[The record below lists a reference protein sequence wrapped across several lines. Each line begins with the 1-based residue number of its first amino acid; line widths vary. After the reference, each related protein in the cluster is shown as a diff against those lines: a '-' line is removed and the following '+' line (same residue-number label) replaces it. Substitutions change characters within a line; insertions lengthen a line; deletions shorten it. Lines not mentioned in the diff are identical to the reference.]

1 MPSEKFPN
9 RDMQGLDLLV
19 LVSQRQAQLF
29 HHTKQLAN
37 SVLSLALLSSHT
49 HQFLLHSPRL
59 PPLLAIRRTLP
70 ASSPGWLHRRRL
82 ASQWSKFTAV
92 DADVIRSNRH
102 LLFPMLPPPSS
113 PLPGAFKEV
122 LIVRFIRNWM
132 MAHKS
137 FIKGG
142 VERGKRHLEIS
153 CNATAQG

>member
-1 MPSEKFPN
+1 MQPCMPSENFPY

-29 HHTKQLAN
+29 HHTTQLQRQT
-37 SVLSLALLSSHT
+37 VFSLALLSSHT

-113 PLPGAFKEV
+113 PLPV
-122 LIVRFIRNWM
+122 LSRRY
-132 MAHKS
+132 
-137 FIKGG
+137 
-142 VERGKRHLEIS
+142 
-153 CNATAQG
+153 